1 MKGIRKIVLSV
12 ILAGSFIPGTAAC
25 SEKPAGTSIPPSE
38 DEISISKITS
48 EETPAPPF
56 DGSRIR
62 SVDLEGVDCEG
73 IEFALSPDFCAGQD
87 LVVNINSEAELSL
100 GTVFKFDPYA
110 SSTDNVSD
118 AVMMWK
124 ESDGDGI
131 PGIVMSDITIHCSLT
146 GSGGT
151 FDLTIPAECLSCE
164 CDYYVEM
171 NSGSALIIHC
181 T

>member
-1 MKGIRKIVLSV
+1 MEIRKIVLSV

-25 SEKPAGTSIPPSE
+25 SEKPAVNSMPPSE
-38 DEISISKITS
+38 DEISISETTS

-62 SVDLEGVDCEG
+62 AIDLEGVDCEG
-73 IEFALSPDFCAGQD
+73 IEFALSPDFCVGQD
-87 LVVNINSEAELSL
+87 LVVNIISDAELSL
-100 GTVFKFDPYA
+100 SKVFKFDPYA

-118 AVMMWK
+118 AVKMWE

-131 PGIVMSDITIHCSLT
+131 PGIVMSDITMHCSLT

-151 FDLTIPAECLSCE
+151 FDLAIPAECLSCE

-171 NSGSALIIHC
+171 NGGSALIIHC